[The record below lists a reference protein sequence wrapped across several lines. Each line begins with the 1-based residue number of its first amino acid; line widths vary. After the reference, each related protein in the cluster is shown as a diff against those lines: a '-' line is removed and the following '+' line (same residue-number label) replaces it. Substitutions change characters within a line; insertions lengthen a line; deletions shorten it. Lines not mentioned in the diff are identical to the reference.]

1 MRPSHSQKM
10 SNYSTLDAHS
20 RNCSA
25 CIKQRETTCTAG
37 QWRKPSVSGHHQHQR
52 KKTSLQLQAESRKC
66 SSTSHS
72 PTAMLRRSNSCL
84 SSSSMTGSLREDGP
98 ETSSYL
104 TPTQRKNMEIKNIR
118 LELERAKAELSE
130 KDGEILIL
138 RKEVAALKESQS
150 ASRLEE
156 SCPSWAAG
164 ETESV
169 GDSGNCEELGE
180 TVWETLETPPVTS
193 PETHVDT
200 NQEGNNMENF
210 EFELMESALKEEE
223 EYRHKLETD
232 NQELA
237 SKVSELE
244 EQLCALS
251 EKYEHQLE
259 VLRQSHDGDVL
270 EAKKESQQKV
280 EELIIEL
287 AESSMRCAR
296 QQDAIEQK
304 QVKIEQ
310 LVEEVDLS
318 KQTINT
324 LTELS
329 QAKQTKDD
337 TKDDT
342 KDPDPVVYLNPN
354 LIPTQRVNV
363 SSQTELNSG
372 HSGTQTEPLPPLMHT
387 VDAMDS
393 VEAVEAVLANR
404 PDSKTS
410 EESTC
415 DNKIHYTYQFLRRA
429 IYYYITDK
437 ENRAYHLKSIQRLLE
452 FSDAELSINPNRP
465 VHHKRY

>member
-1 MRPSHSQKM
+1 M

-25 CIKQRETTCTAG
+25 CIKQRDTTCSSG
-37 QWRKPSVSGHHQHQR
+37 EWRKPSVSGSGHHQHQR
-52 KKTSLQLQAESRKC
+52 KKVSLQAEPRK
-66 SSTSHS
+66 SSASS
-72 PTAMLRRSNSCL
+72 PTSMLRRSNSCL
-84 SSSSMTGSLREDGP
+84 SSSSMTGSLREEGA
-98 ETSSYL
+98 ETSTYL
-104 TPTQRKNMEIKNIR
+104 TPTQRKNMEIRNIR
-118 LELERAKAELSE
+118 LELERTKAELSE
-130 KDGEILIL
+130 KDREILIL

-156 SCPSWAAG
+156 SWAAG

-180 TVWETLETPPVTS
+180 TTWETSETPLDTS
-193 PETHVDT
+193 PETHIDT

-232 NQELA
+232 NQEL
-237 SKVSELE
+237 SSQVSELE
-244 EQLCALS
+244 EQLVAIT
-251 EKYEHQLE
+251 EKYENQLQ
-259 VLRQSHDGDVL
+259 VLRQGRDEDVL

-304 QVKIEQ
+304 QVRLDQ
-310 LVEEVDLS
+310 LVAEVDQS

-324 LTELS
+324 LSELS
-329 QAKQTKDD
+329 QAKQSTKDE
-337 TKDDT
+337 TKDSE
-342 KDPDPVVYLNPN
+342 PEVYLNLN
-354 LIPTQRVNV
+354 LIPKQRVTV
-363 SSQTELNSG
+363 SSQTELNSR
-372 HSGTQTEPLPPLMHT
+372 HSGTQTEPLPALP
-387 VDAMDS
+387 VDTMDS
-393 VEAVEAVLANR
+393 VEAVLAAR
-404 PDSKTS
+404 PDCNKS

-415 DNKIHYTYQFLRRA
+415 DNNIHYTYQFLRRS

-437 ENRAYHLKSIQRLLE
+437 ENRSYHLRSIQRLLE
-452 FSDAELSINPNRP
+452 FSDAELSINTNRP
-465 VHHKRY
+465 VQHKRY

>member
-1 MRPSHSQKM
+1 M
-10 SNYSTLDAHS
+10 STYSTLDAHS

-25 CIKQRETTCTAG
+25 CIKQRDTACSSG
-37 QWRKPSVSGHHQHQR
+37 EWRKPSGSGHHQHQR
-52 KKTSLQLQAESRKC
+52 KKISLQAEPRK
-66 SSTSHS
+66 SSASS
-72 PTAMLRRSNSCL
+72 PTTMLRRSNSCL
-84 SSSSMTGSLREDGP
+84 SSSSMTGSLREEGA
-98 ETSSYL
+98 ETSTYL
-104 TPTQRKNMEIKNIR
+104 TPTQRKNMEIKKIR
-118 LELERAKAELSE
+118 LELERTKAELSK
-130 KDGEILIL
+130 KDREILIL

-156 SCPSWAAG
+156 SWAAV

-180 TVWETLETPPVTS
+180 TTWETSETHLDTS
-193 PETHVDT
+193 PETHIET

-232 NQELA
+232 NQEL
-237 SKVSELE
+237 SSQVSDLE
-244 EQLCALS
+244 EQLVTIR
-251 EKYEHQLE
+251 EKYEKQLQ
-259 VLRQSHDGDVL
+259 VLRQGHHEDVL

-304 QVKIEQ
+304 QLRLDQ
-310 LVEEVDLS
+310 LAEEVDQS

-324 LTELS
+324 LTQLS
-329 QAKQTKDD
+329 QAKQSTKEETKDC
-337 TKDDT
+337 
-342 KDPDPVVYLNPN
+342 DPVVYLNP
-354 LIPTQRVNV
+354 IPKHHVTV

-372 HSGTQTEPLPPLMHT
+372 HSGTQTEPPPALPHS
-387 VDAMDS
+387 VDTMDS
-393 VEAVEAVLANR
+393 VEAVLATR
-404 PDSKTS
+404 PDCKKS

-415 DNKIHYTYQFLRRA
+415 DNKIHYTYQFLRRS

-437 ENRAYHLKSIQRLLE
+437 ENRAYHLRSIQRLLE
-452 FSDAELSINPNRP
+452 FSDAELSISPPRP
-465 VHHKRY
+465 VQHKRY